1 VHHQVLSARRGFMCN
16 QQTACGSRADGRA
29 RVSFCKRFCRYS
41 GILFMIAAIILAAS
55 QTIAMIV
62 IGRVF
67 QGVAVRHIPYVI
79 TLQRHKA
86 ASLASLLTRAPELA
100 WSCLHVQTKL

>member
-1 VHHQVLSARRGFMCN
+1 MGLLEPSPE
-16 QQTACGSRADGRA
+16 TSLLT
-29 RVSFCKRFCRYS
+29 RVSWVPCRYS

-67 QGVAVRHIPYVI
+67 QGVAVR
-79 TLQRHKA
+79 
-86 ASLASLLTRAPELA
+86 
-100 WSCLHVQTKL
+100 